1 MSATATEKTITWR
14 DTPPG
19 SLCEVGVDGT
29 LQLRWPTAVQTAHI
43 NAADACWLPTNTNG
57 PCWPHADI
65 ATANATATVLTANLS
80 VADCNA
86 LQRVKD
92 VTNIRVLAPL
102 LGRFNR
108 EGAQVVQWA
117 DIPKD
122 SLALIVRDE
131 SAEGTAHGDIVWRY
145 GDPKDHARFVGHV
158 TRLTIPSWGF
168 NKTNR
173 YRGQAVILH
182 PRASA
187 IPNLAE
193 MFNRQDVGGIIAAC
207 AAVPACAA
215 PVVPK
220 LHVVGAKTTWG
231 DVQPGTIVRFEDDSE
246 AMRWR
251 EPDACDDDVSCLK
264 HGSSGNI
271 KAFRHGG
278 GDYDEDADL
287 TSSDKPCVVIGAGLS
302 ERMCAAVD
310 AVDDQP
316 QRWAI
321 ANGYYGKASD
331 APCGSAWTW
340 PGGWGVTFSNGIAEW
355 IDAKVAES
363 SLIRGMRRMTRDELV
378 ALETRLEACE
388 PRLAGEASD
397 LWTHGLARVELTD
410 LADTILGAILGSSD
424 PRAEILKYV
433 RARAA
438 TPLYG
443 SEYEEIRAWLAEQ
456 VADWATFHVRPDVR
470 AQIKARA
477 RLCLLDILRHPST
490 SLTSTF
496 RPVSWPTLRA
506 LGLHVAKMSE
516 DGSDYLGWW
525 GQVDAPTRAGSAV
538 DLLLTYLADPPV
550 YAEGAR
556 AALGDLP
563 ANRTGVRLGAPGI
576 EITLRRPPLA
586 DTDYAMQSQAEQ
598 VCVYLYERLGA
609 HRITVPCATIIDNQH
624 GIAVVARVS
633 ASDATAEA
641 PPVVDCGLQPVVL
654 PHDHE
659 CDVLVLWPY
668 DPSERGRRAFA
679 AAAVAQVR
687 ANRDHRTRLDLQ
699 SGFTYHNKLRVY
711 FA

>member
-1 MSATATEKTITWR
+1 MSATATEKTIPWR
-14 DTPPG
+14 STPPG

-29 LQLRWPTAVQTAHI
+29 LQLRWPTEAQTAHI
-43 NAADACWLPTNTNG
+43 DAADACWVPTNGIG
-57 PCWPHADI
+57 PCWSHAGI
-65 ATANATATVLTANLS
+65 ATNNVAATVLTANLS
-80 VADCNA
+80 TADCNA
-86 LQRVKD
+86 LRRVKD
-92 VTNIRVLAPL
+92 VTNIRALAPL

-145 GDPKDHARFVGHV
+145 GDKEDRARFVGHV
-158 TRLTIPSWGF
+158 SRLTAPGWGF

-182 PRASA
+182 PQASA
-187 IPNLAE
+187 IPSLTE
-193 MFNRQDVGGIIAAC
+193 MFNRQDVGGIIVAC
-207 AAVPACAA
+207 AAVSACAA

-220 LHVVGAKTTWG
+220 PHVVGAKITWG
-231 DVQPGTIVRFEDDSE
+231 NVQPGTIVRFEDDSE

-251 EPDACDDDVSCLK
+251 EPDVCDDDVSCLK

-278 GDYDEDADL
+278 GDYGEDADL

-310 AVDDQP
+310 EVDDQP

-331 APCGSAWTW
+331 APRGSAWTW
-340 PGGWGVTFSNGIAEW
+340 PGGWGVTFYDGSVEWVDAE
-355 IDAKVAES
+355 VTES
-363 SLIRGMRRMTRDELV
+363 SLIRGMRHMTRDELL
-378 ALETRLEACE
+378 ALEARLEACE
-388 PRLAGEASD
+388 PRCAGEAVD
-397 LWTHGLARVELTD
+397 LWTHGLAHVEMTD
-410 LADTILGAILGSSD
+410 LADTALGVILGSSD

-433 RARAA
+433 RARAD

-477 RLCLLDILRHPST
+477 RLCLLDILQHPSASMQKT
-490 SLTSTF
+490 LTPS
-496 RPVSWPTLRA
+496 SWPTLRA

-538 DLLLTYLADPPV
+538 DLLLAYLAEPPG
-550 YAEGAR
+550 YAEGAC
-556 AALGDLP
+556 AVLGDLF
-563 ANRTGVRLGAPGI
+563 ANRTGVRLRTTPGT
-576 EITLRRPPLA
+576 EITIRRPPLS
-586 DTDYAMQSQAEQ
+586 DNYYAMQSQAEQ

-624 GIAVVARVS
+624 GVAVVARVS
-633 ASDATAEA
+633 AGDATAEA

-687 ANRDHRTRLDLQ
+687 RATSLLQTYRKGYHR
-699 SGFTYHNKLRVY
+699 KLRVH

>member
-1 MSATATEKTITWR
+1 MSATATEKTIPWR
-14 DTPPG
+14 STPPG

-43 NAADACWLPTNTNG
+43 NAADACWLPTDANG
-57 PCWPHADI
+57 PCWPHAGI
-65 ATANATATVLTANLS
+65 ARANATATVLTANLS
-80 VADCNA
+80 AADCNA
-86 LQRVKD
+86 LQRIMD
-92 VTNIRVLAPL
+92 VANIRALAPL
-102 LGRFNR
+102 LGRFTATQW

-131 SAEGTAHGDIVWRY
+131 SADGMAHGDIVWRY

-158 TRLTIPSWGF
+158 TRLTAPGWGF

-182 PRASA
+182 LQASA

-220 LHVVGAKTTWG
+220 PHVVGAKITWG
-231 DVQPGTIVRFEDDSE
+231 DVQPGTIVRFEDGSE

-278 GDYDEDADL
+278 GDYGEDADL

-302 ERMCAAVD
+302 ERMCAVVD
-310 AVDDQP
+310 EVDDQP

-331 APCGSAWTW
+331 APRGSAWTW
-340 PGGWGVTFSNGIAEW
+340 PGGWGVTFYDGSVEWVDAE
-355 IDAKVAES
+355 VTES
-363 SLIRGMRRMTRDELV
+363 SLIRGMRRMTRDELL
-378 ALETRLEACE
+378 ALEARLEACE

-397 LWTHGLARVELTD
+397 LWTHGLAHVEMTD
-410 LADTILGAILGSSD
+410 LADTALGVILGSSD
-424 PRAEILKYV
+424 PRAEILKYA
-433 RARAA
+433 RARAD

-443 SEYEEIRAWLAEQ
+443 SEYEEMRAWLAEQ

-477 RLCLLDILRHPST
+477 RLCLLDILQHPSASMQKT
-490 SLTSTF
+490 LTPS
-496 RPVSWPTLRA
+496 SWPTLRA

-538 DLLLTYLADPPV
+538 DLLLAYLADPPM
-550 YAEGAR
+550 YAEGAC
-556 AALGDLP
+556 AVLGDLFT
-563 ANRTGVRLGAPGI
+563 NRTGVRLRTTPGT
-576 EITLRRPPLA
+576 EITIRRPPLS

-609 HRITVPCATIIDNQH
+609 HRITVPCATIINNQH

-633 ASDATAEA
+633 AGDATAEA

-687 ANRDHRTRLDLQ
+687 RATSLLQTYRKGYHR
-699 SGFTYHNKLRVY
+699 KLRVH

>member
-1 MSATATEKTITWR
+1 MSATATEKTIPWR
-14 DTPPG
+14 STPPG
-19 SLCEVGVDGT
+19 SLCEVYDADNRNV
-29 LQLRWPTAVQTAHI
+29 LQLRWPIESQPKH
-43 NAADACWLPTNTNG
+43 NDACWVPTDAVG
-57 PCWPHADI
+57 PCWSHVSIAADYN
-65 ATANATATVLTANLS
+65 TAIVLVKNLS
-80 VADCNA
+80 AADCNA
-86 LQRVKD
+86 LQRIRD
-92 VTNIRVLAPL
+92 VANIRALAPL
-102 LGRFNR
+102 LGRFNG
-108 EGAQVVQWA
+108 EGAQVVQWV

-145 GDPKDHARFVGHV
+145 GDPKDRARFVGHV
-158 TRLTIPSWGF
+158 THLTAPGWGF

-182 PRASA
+182 LQASA

-207 AAVPACAA
+207 AAVPACAT
-215 PVVPK
+215 PVTPK
-220 LHVVGAKTTWG
+220 PHAVGAKITWG
-231 DVQPGTIVRFEDDSE
+231 DVQPGTIVRFEDGSE

-251 EPDACDDDVSCLK
+251 EPDACDDDVSCLE
-264 HGSSGNI
+264 HGRGGRI

-278 GDYDEDADL
+278 GDEDGGDDL

-310 AVDDQP
+310 EVDDQP

-331 APCGSAWTW
+331 APRGSAWTW

-355 IDAKVAES
+355 VDAEVTES
-363 SLIRGMRRMTRDELV
+363 SLIRGMRHMTRDELL
-378 ALETRLEACE
+378 ALEARLEACE
-388 PRLAGEASD
+388 PRHAGEASD
-397 LWTHGLARVELTD
+397 LWTHGLAHVEMTD
-410 LADTILGAILGSSD
+410 LADTALGVILGSSD
-424 PRAEILKYV
+424 PRAEILKYAC
-433 RARAA
+433 AR
-438 TPLYG
+438 YKN
-443 SEYEEIRAWLAEQ
+443 EYEAMRAWLAEQ
-456 VADWATFHVRPDVR
+456 VADWATFHVRPDAR
-470 AQIKARA
+470 AHIKARA
-477 RLCLLDILRHPST
+477 RLCLLDVLHHPSASQRKT
-490 SLTSTF
+490 LAPS
-496 RPVSWPTLRA
+496 SWPTLRA

-525 GQVDAPTRAGSAV
+525 GQVDAPTRADSAV
-538 DLLLTYLADPPV
+538 DLLLAYLADPPV

-556 AALGDLP
+556 AALGDLS
-563 ANRTGVRLGAPGI
+563 ADRTGVRLVAPGI

-586 DTDYAMQSQAEQ
+586 DTVYAMQSQAEQ
-598 VCVYLYERLGA
+598 VCVYMYERPVA
-609 HRITVPCATIIDNQH
+609 HRITVPYVTLIDNQH
-624 GIAVVARVS
+624 GVAVVARVS
-633 ASDATAEA
+633 AGDATAEA

-687 ANRDHRTRLDLQ
+687 RATYRKGYHR
-699 SGFTYHNKLRVY
+699 KLRVH

>member
-1 MSATATEKTITWR
+1 
-14 DTPPG
+14 
-19 SLCEVGVDGT
+19 V
-29 LQLRWPTAVQTAHI
+29 LR
-43 NAADACWLPTNTNG
+43 
-57 PCWPHADI
+57 
-65 ATANATATVLTANLS
+65 
-80 VADCNA
+80 
-86 LQRVKD
+86 RVKD
-92 VTNIRVLAPL
+92 VTNIRALAPL

-145 GDPKDHARFVGHV
+145 GDPKDRARFVGHV
-158 TRLTIPSWGF
+158 SRLTAPGWGF

-182 PRASA
+182 PQASA
-187 IPNLAE
+187 IPSLTE

-207 AAVPACAA
+207 AATTVPACAT
-215 PVVPK
+215 PVTPK
-220 LHVVGAKTTWG
+220 PHAVGVKIMWG

-278 GDYDEDADL
+278 GDYGEDADL

-310 AVDDQP
+310 EVDDQP

-331 APCGSAWTW
+331 APRGSAWTW

-355 IDAKVAES
+355 VDAEVTES
-363 SLIRGMRRMTRDELV
+363 SLIRGMRHMTRDELL
-378 ALETRLEACE
+378 ALEARLEACE
-388 PRLAGEASD
+388 PRHAGEASD
-397 LWTHGLARVELTD
+397 LWTHGLAHVEMTD

-424 PRAEILKYV
+424 PQAEILKYA
-433 RARAA
+433 RARAG
-438 TPLYG
+438 TPLCG
-443 SEYEEIRAWLAEQ
+443 SEYEEMRAWLAEQ

-470 AQIKARA
+470 AQVKARA
-477 RLCLLDILRHPST
+477 RLCLLDILRHPSK
-490 SLTSTF
+490 SLTRTLKPS
-496 RPVSWPTLRA
+496 SWPTLRA

-538 DLLLTYLADPPV
+538 DLLLTYLADPPM

-598 VCVYLYERLGA
+598 VCVYMYERPVA
-609 HRITVPCATIIDNQH
+609 HRITVPYITLIDNQH
-624 GIAVVARVS
+624 GVAVVARVS
-633 ASDATAEA
+633 AGNAAAEA
-641 PPVVDCGLQPVVL
+641 PPVVDCGLQPVDL

-668 DPSERGRRAFA
+668 DSSERGRRAFA

-687 ANRDHRTRLDLQ
+687 RATSYRKGYHR
-699 SGFTYHNKLRVY
+699 KLRVH

>member
-14 DTPPG
+14 ETPPG
-19 SLCEVGVDGT
+19 SLCEVRGRDDRAV
-29 LQLRWPTAVQTAHI
+29 LQLRWPTESQSAI
-43 NAADACWLPTNTNG
+43 KDACWVPTDAVG
-57 PCWPHADI
+57 PCWPHEDI
-65 ATANATATVLTANLS
+65 AADYNIATVLAKNLS
-80 VADCNA
+80 TADCNA
-86 LQRVKD
+86 LQRIKD
-92 VTNIRVLAPL
+92 VASIRALAPL
-102 LGRFNR
+102 FSRLATQR
-108 EGAQVVQWA
+108 EGAQVVQWV

-131 SAEGTAHGDIVWRY
+131 SAEGMAHGDIVWRY
-145 GDPKDHARFVGHV
+145 GDPKDRARFVGHV
-158 TRLTIPSWGF
+158 SRVIAPGWGF

-173 YRGQAVILH
+173 CRGQAVILH

-207 AAVPACAA
+207 AAVPACATPVA
-215 PVVPK
+215 PKP
-220 LHVVGAKTTWG
+220 HVVGAKITWG

-251 EPDACDDDVSCLK
+251 EPDACNDDVSCLE
-264 HGSSGNI
+264 HGRGGRI

-278 GDYDEDADL
+278 GGEDGGDDL

-310 AVDDQP
+310 EVDDQP
-316 QRWAI
+316 QQWAI

-331 APCGSAWTW
+331 APRGSAWTW
-340 PGGWGVTFSNGIAEW
+340 PGGWGVTFYDGSVEWVDAE
-355 IDAKVAES
+355 VTES
-363 SLIRGMRRMTRDELV
+363 SLIRGMRHMTRDELL
-378 ALETRLEACE
+378 ALEARLEACE
-388 PRLAGEASD
+388 PRLAGKASD
-397 LWTHGLARVELTD
+397 LWTHGLARVEMTD
-410 LADTILGAILGSSD
+410 LADTALGVILGSSD
-424 PRAEILKYV
+424 PRAEILKYA
-433 RARAA
+433 RARAD

-443 SEYEEIRAWLAEQ
+443 SEYEEMRAWLAEQ

-477 RLCLLDILRHPST
+477 RLCLLDILRHPAT
-490 SLTSTF
+490 PLTRTF
-496 RPVSWPTLRA
+496 KPSSWPTLRA

-538 DLLLTYLADPPV
+538 DLLLAYLAEPPV

-556 AALGDLP
+556 AVLGDLP
-563 ANRTGVRLGAPGI
+563 ANRTGVRLRTTPGT
-576 EITLRRPPLA
+576 EIAIRRPPLA

-598 VCVYLYERLGA
+598 VCVYLYERPGA
-609 HRITVPCATIIDNQH
+609 RRVVVPYATIISDER
-624 GIAVVARVS
+624 GVAAVARVS
-633 ASDATAEA
+633 AGDATAEA

-659 CDVLVLWPY
+659 CDVLVLWSY

-687 ANRDHRTRLDLQ
+687 RATSYRKGYHR
-699 SGFTYHNKLRVY
+699 KLRVH

>member
-1 MSATATEKTITWR
+1 MSATATETTPWR
-14 DTPPG
+14 STPPG
-19 SLCEVGVDGT
+19 SLCEVGVDST
-29 LQLRWPTAVQTAHI
+29 LQLRWPTEAQTAHI
-43 NAADACWLPTNTNG
+43 DAADACWVPTNGIG
-57 PCWPHADI
+57 PCWPHAGI
-65 ATANATATVLTANLS
+65 ATNNAAATVLTANLS
-80 VADCNA
+80 TADCNA
-86 LQRVKD
+86 LRRVKD
-92 VTNIRVLAPL
+92 VTNIRALAPL

-158 TRLTIPSWGF
+158 TRLTAPGWGF

-182 PRASA
+182 LQASA

-220 LHVVGAKTTWG
+220 PHVVGAKITWG

-251 EPDACDDDVSCLK
+251 EPDAYGDDVSCLE
-264 HGSSGNI
+264 HGRGGRI

-278 GDYDEDADL
+278 GEDGEDEDL

-310 AVDDQP
+310 EVDDQP
-316 QRWAI
+316 QQWAI

-331 APCGSAWTW
+331 APRGSAWTW
-340 PGGWGVTFSNGIAEW
+340 PGGWGVTFYDGSVEWVDAE
-355 IDAKVAES
+355 VTES
-363 SLIRGMRRMTRDELV
+363 SLIRGMRHMTRDELL
-378 ALETRLEACE
+378 ALEARLEACE
-388 PRLAGEASD
+388 PRHAGEASD
-397 LWTHGLARVELTD
+397 LWTHGLAHVEMTD
-410 LADTILGAILGSSD
+410 LADTALGVVLGSSD

-433 RARAA
+433 RAQINI
-438 TPLYG
+438 PLYR

-456 VADWATFHVRPDVR
+456 VAD
-470 AQIKARA
+470 
-477 RLCLLDILRHPST
+477 
-490 SLTSTF
+490 
-496 RPVSWPTLRA
+496 
-506 LGLHVAKMSE
+506 
-516 DGSDYLGWW
+516 
-525 GQVDAPTRAGSAV
+525 
-538 DLLLTYLADPPV
+538 
-550 YAEGAR
+550 
-556 AALGDLP
+556 
-563 ANRTGVRLGAPGI
+563 
-576 EITLRRPPLA
+576 PPLA
-586 DTDYAMQSQAEQ
+586 NTDYAMQSQAEQ

-624 GIAVVARVS
+624 GVAVVARVS
-633 ASDATAEA
+633 AGDATAEA

-699 SGFTYHNKLRVY
+699 SGFTYHNKLRVH